1 MRHRRSARRS
11 RLSVIL
17 EDMQSSI
24 PVADVRIGYL
34 LMAIVPAL
42 TKRGPTTMYGRPF
55 VVHGLRK
62 AMGESIEKQKIKV
75 KVARQRQFS
84 FAESGGADK
93 KSGRLRPR
101 GGNTAG

>member
-1 MRHRRSARRS
+1 
-11 RLSVIL
+11 
-17 EDMQSSI
+17 MQSSI

-62 AMGESIEKQKIKV
+62 AMGESIEKQK
-75 KVARQRQFS
+75 
-84 FAESGGADK
+84 
-93 KSGRLRPR
+93 KSK
-101 GGNTAG
+101 